1 MAKISKEETIRRRE
15 EILEI
20 CQHLYEHRRLKDI
33 TINEIGKQVSFS
45 RTAIYSYFNNK
56 EEIFLALLKQEYE
69 KWIADLESLLTV
81 DLKDKS
87 DFASAIATSLD
98 PRSIM
103 LKILAIDMESLD
115 AESRMEHLISFKV
128 VYGKSLQ
135 LFQDLLRKHFPDLD
149 HSKVTHITFAFF
161 PFLYGVYPYVQVT
174 EKQKE
179 AMDLAAV
186 PYSYLNQHDLIEQTL
201 ITLL

>member
-20 CQHLYEHRRLKDI
+20 CQHLYKYRRLKDI

-56 EEIFLALLKQEYE
+56 EEIFLALLEQEYR
-69 KWIADLESLLTV
+69 KWIVDLEKLQEA

-87 DFASAIATSLD
+87 DFALAIAESLNQ
-98 PRSIM
+98 RTVM

-115 AESRMEHLISFKV
+115 AESRMEYLISFKAI
-128 VYGKSLQ
+128 YGKSLQ
-135 LFQDLLRKHFPDLD
+135 VFQDLLKKQFPDL
-149 HSKVTHITFAFF
+149 SEEAVSRITFTFF

-179 AMDLAAV
+179 AMDLAKV
-186 PYSYLNQHDLIEQTL
+186 PYLYVTQEVIIQQA
-201 ITLL
+201 LLQLL